1 MCMVVSLMCN
11 LIARIVSTGSQS
23 VNIHKDLPHLIMISP
38 IFSVT
43 QVQVCNKTS
52 CVKTNT
58 LT

>member
-23 VNIHKDLPHLIMISP
+23 VNIPHLIMISP
-38 IFSVT
+38 TFSVT